1 MFDDENPWWKGHV
14 RRAMNGSRGWGWEA
28 AKEIDERL
36 VVRVWEVGFKR
47 SSFEV
52 IPSFI
57 ARRRDRG

>member
-1 MFDDENPWWKGHV
+1 
-14 RRAMNGSRGWGWEA
+14 MNGSRGWGWEA